1 MMAWRLHYCLTTG
14 SRDWTRVSTYPL
26 VVGEVYYSNDD
37 VTVDPTLVS
46 VVVYAITVDSVRSSS
61 REPASLHAIDG
72 RHCWVR

>member
-1 MMAWRLHYCLTTG
+1 
-14 SRDWTRVSTYPL
+14 VSTYPL

-37 VTVDPTLVS
+37 ITVDPTLVS
-46 VVVYAITVDSVRSSS
+46 VVVYAITVDSARSSS